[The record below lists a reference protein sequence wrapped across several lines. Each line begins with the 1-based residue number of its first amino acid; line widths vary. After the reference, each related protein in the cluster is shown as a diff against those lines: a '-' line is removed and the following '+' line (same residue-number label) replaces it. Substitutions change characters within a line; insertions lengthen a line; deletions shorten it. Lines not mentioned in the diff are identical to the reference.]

1 MSEVLL
7 SHIAEY
13 SNVLLL
19 NFPRTAQR
27 GRGCPAFTQD
37 FHSKLFVILEG
48 SYKLGAVIL
57 LGKSPVAPSLYF
69 YILTTLSSSVLL
81 PSSLHSGQWHALLC
95 SMKNVY

>member
-7 SHIAEY
+7 LHIAEY
-13 SNVLLL
+13 SNVLL

-37 FHSKLFVILEG
+37 FHSRLFVILEG

-57 LGKSPVAPSLYF
+57 LGK
-69 YILTTLSSSVLL
+69 
-81 PSSLHSGQWHALLC
+81 
-95 SMKNVY
+95 